1 MIMHKYLRAVG
12 FSKFTRKRD
21 IERLLRE
28 LAKNA
33 VSKKHI
39 QLDIDSNICE
49 IRAELAPGMG
59 VAMAGELGDDGEFH
73 EEYYYPYLNSPDPTS
88 YAECS
93 IQRHAEKETYAG
105 LLDEYHVGISLIFYM
120 TNSMEYLER
129 LQRKGRKF
137 YPLSANLTGLSV
149 SGKVILPIRKTAR
162 QIETARVAAR
172 NRDNLLEA
180 AKNGDPDAMET
191 LTIEDMDLYS
201 QISRRVM
208 KEDIYSIIET
218 CFMPSGI
225 ECDQYSMIGDIR
237 RVDTLV
243 NSVTG
248 EKVYNLT
255 VECNDLT
262 FHVGINQEDL
272 LGEPL
277 PGRRFKGKVW
287 MQGNVNFSA

>member
-1 MIMHKYLRAVG
+1 MHKFLRAVG
-12 FSKFTRKRD
+12 FSQFTRKRD

-33 VSKKHI
+33 VSRKHI
-39 QLDIDSNICE
+39 QLDMESNVCE
-49 IRAELAPGMG
+49 IRAELAPDMG
-59 VAMAGELGDDGEFH
+59 VAIVGEMDDDGEFR
-73 EEYYYPYLNSPDPTS
+73 EEFYYPYLISRDVTS

-93 IQRHAEKETYAG
+93 IQRHAEKETFAG

-120 TNSMEYLER
+120 TNSMEYRER
-129 LQRKGRKF
+129 LMKRGRKF
-137 YPLSANLTGLSV
+137 YPLSASLTGLSV
-149 SGKVILPIRKTAR
+149 SGKVLLPIKKTAK
-162 QIETARVAAR
+162 QIEMAKVTAK
-172 NRDNLLEA
+172 NRDSLLEA

-225 ECDQYSMIGDIR
+225 ECDQYSMIGDIKK
-237 RVDTLV
+237 VDVLE
-243 NSVTG
+243 NSCTG

-255 VECNDLT
+255 VECNDLI
-262 FHVGINQEDL
+262 FHVGINQADL
-272 LGEPL
+272 LGEPA

-287 MQGNVNFSA
+287 MQGNVSFSA

>member
-1 MIMHKYLRAVG
+1 MHKFLRAVG
-12 FSKFTRKRD
+12 FSQFTRKRD

-33 VSKKHI
+33 VSRKHI
-39 QLDIDSNICE
+39 QLDMESNVCE
-49 IRAELAPGMG
+49 FRAELAPDMG
-59 VAMAGELGDDGEFH
+59 VAIVGEMDDDGEFH
-73 EEYYYPYLNSPDPTS
+73 EEFYYPYLISRDVTS

-93 IQRHAEKETYAG
+93 IQRHAEKETFAG

-120 TNSMEYLER
+120 TNSMEYRER
-129 LQRKGRKF
+129 LMKRGRKF
-137 YPLSANLTGLSV
+137 YPLSASLTGLSV
-149 SGKVILPIRKTAR
+149 SGKVLLPIKKTAK
-162 QIETARVAAR
+162 QIEMAKVTAK
-172 NRDNLLEA
+172 NRDSLLEA

-225 ECDQYSMIGDIR
+225 ECDQYSMIGDIKK
-237 RVDTLV
+237 VDVLE
-243 NSVTG
+243 NSCTG

-255 VECNDLT
+255 VECNDLI
-262 FHVGINQEDL
+262 FHVGINQADL
-272 LGEPL
+272 LGEPA

-287 MQGNVNFSA
+287 MQGNVSFSA